1 MRRVNQQLQ
10 HDTEFGQSTHTF
22 SLSEVFNDGRVL
34 IVTYVRIGD
43 AISVVM
49 DVYDD
54 GSLRRGKRVLDLH
67 LPNGDNIPVLNEAD
81 ET

>member
-1 MRRVNQQLQ
+1 MNQVNQQLQ
-10 HDTEFGQSTHTF
+10 HDVTAGQNTHTF
-22 SLSEVFNDGRVL
+22 SVSEVFRDGRVL
-34 IVTYVRIGD
+34 IVTYVRIED

-54 GSLRRGKRVLDLH
+54 GTLRRGKRVLDLH
-67 LPNGDNIPVLNEAD
+67 LPNGGDIPVLNEAD